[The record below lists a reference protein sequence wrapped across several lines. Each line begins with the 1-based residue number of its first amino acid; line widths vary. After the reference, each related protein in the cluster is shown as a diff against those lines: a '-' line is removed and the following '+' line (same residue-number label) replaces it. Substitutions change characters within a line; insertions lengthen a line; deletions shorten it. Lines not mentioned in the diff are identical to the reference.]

1 MTRITHVPN
10 EHKYSIYYNDINGN
24 IKNTKKKIIKK
35 LNWMKLQKQDKF
47 SKIFMIT
54 YYKSTMKPLFKI
66 CALGIKLDLQCYIFD
81 IIITS
86 CFQ

>member
-1 MTRITHVPN
+1 MTRIIHVPN

-54 YYKSTMKPLFKI
+54 YYKATMKPPLQNMCTRNKI
-66 CALGIKLDLQCYIFD
+66 RSPVFYF
-81 IIITS
+81 
-86 CFQ
+86 